1 MNESKG
7 LARFDRLVMAS
18 APKSTLGLFND
29 KLISFFKDL
38 CDTYPEERD
47 IKMALEA
54 LEGARKINPRLIL
67 DLFIE
72 NVAKPL
78 RDDILSEN
86 DEKVIAYAKAV
97 ISTSYNDMLSALMIF
112 DKHWPDMSDSN
123 RKAIWNYLKVL
134 VLLSEKAKS

>member
-1 MNESKG
+1 MS
-7 LARFDRLVMAS
+7 A
-18 APKSTLGLFND
+18 APKTTLGLFND

-38 CDTYPEERD
+38 SETYPEERD

-72 NVAKPL
+72 NVARPL

-97 ISTSYNDMLSALMIF
+97 ISTTYNDMLSALMIF
-112 DKHWPDMSDSN
+112 DKHWPTMSDTN

-134 VLLSEKAKS
+134 VILADKAKA

>member
-1 MNESKG
+1 MST
-7 LARFDRLVMAS
+7 

-29 KLISFFKDL
+29 KLIAFFKDL
-38 CDTYPEERD
+38 SETYPEERD

-67 DLFIE
+67 DLFVE
-72 NVAKPL
+72 NVGKPL

-97 ISTSYNDMLSALMIF
+97 ISTTYNDMLSALMIF
-112 DKHWPDMSDSN
+112 DKHWPDMSDAN

-134 VLLSEKAKS
+134 VLLSEKAKAAPVMGSSVV